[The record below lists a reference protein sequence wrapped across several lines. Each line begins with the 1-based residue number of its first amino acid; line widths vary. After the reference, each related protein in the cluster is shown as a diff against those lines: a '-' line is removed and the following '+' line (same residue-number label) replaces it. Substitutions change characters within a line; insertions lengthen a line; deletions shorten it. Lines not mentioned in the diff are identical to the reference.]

1 MKVYFA
7 HAHIIGQDATGDNER
22 WGRWSTFSEVFFSF
36 DEAKKYLLG
45 VFNGRLT
52 NIYLDDPIFRDGK
65 AADLDDDNW
74 KREYIREY
82 IEYELTISEI
92 DPDIL
97 PDQYSNEVAR
107 RMEWE
112 LRYTGDIRSRY
123 VVLRDGVGVEFRPS
137 YELAE
142 AGTKYKVGDLVTYN
156 DWENKEYSADVFV
169 VIKTPQKIE
178 GGVWRN
184 YYEVAYIEKS
194 KMLRPVVHTV
204 EFHEEDIQPCFN
216 ALLEHSPLKEQ
227 LLALQKVARG
237 EVALPEKLRED
248 IFDGKVMFNN
258 ELSWRDIPE
267 LK

>member
-7 HAHIIGQDATGDNER
+7 HGHIIGQDATGDNER
-22 WGRWSTFSEVFFSF
+22 WNRWSTFSEVFFSF
-36 DEAKKYLLG
+36 EEAKEYLLD

-74 KREYIREY
+74 KREYVSEY

-92 DPDIL
+92 DPDIS
-97 PDQYSNEVAR
+97 PDQYSSEGAR

-123 VVLRDGVGVEFRPS
+123 IVLRDGVGIEFRPS
-137 YELAE
+137 DELPE
-142 AGTKYKVGDLVTYN
+142 AGTKYKVGDLVTVN
-156 DWENKEYSADVFV
+156 DWENKDYFADVFI

-178 GGVWRN
+178 GGVWPN
-184 YYEVAYIEKS
+184 HYEVAYIEKS
-194 KMLRPVVHTV
+194 KTFRPVVHTV
-204 EFHEEDIQPCFN
+204 EFHEEDIQPCLSVF
-216 ALLEHSPLKEQ
+216 LEHDPLKERI
-227 LLALQKVARG
+227 LALQKVARG
-237 EVALPEKLRED
+237 EVELPEQLRAD
-248 IFDGKVMFNN
+248 IFGGRILFND
-258 ELSWRDIPE
+258 EPSWRDIPE